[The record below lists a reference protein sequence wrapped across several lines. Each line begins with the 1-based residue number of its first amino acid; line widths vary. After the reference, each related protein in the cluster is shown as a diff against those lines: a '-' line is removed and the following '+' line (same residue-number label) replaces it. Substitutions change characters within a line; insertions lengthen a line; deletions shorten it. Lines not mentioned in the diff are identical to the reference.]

1 MTHVTCRLTDKTGI
15 SSGTLRSVIE
25 YWLPFFTYTSLLR
38 SGNQTPDLI
47 PDAPP
52 IRERESAEVIT
63 INNTI
68 YLFLKLQSA
77 FQSFQTITVF
87 IIIIIIIIIIT
98 HTQTGACR

>member
-1 MTHVTCRLTDKTGI
+1 MTHVTCRLTDKNRHQLRNP
-15 SSGTLRSVIE
+15 TLGNRV
-25 YWLPFFTYTSLLR
+25 LATFFTYTSLLR

-63 INNTI
+63 VNNTI
-68 YLFLKLQSA
+68 NLFLKLQSA

-87 IIIIIIIIIIT
+87 IIIIIIT
-98 HTQTGACR
+98 HTQTRACR

>member
-1 MTHVTCRLTDKTGI
+1 
-15 SSGTLRSVIE
+15 
-25 YWLPFFTYTSLLR
+25 LLR

-68 YLFLKLQSA
+68 NLFLKLQSA

-87 IIIIIIIIIIT
+87 IIIIINGWWRGT
-98 HTQTGACR
+98 VVERRSLAGELSLSCA